1 MQKFRY
7 INHFTILRHLIKIV
21 IKKGLSQ
28 FDLIASEMKQN
39 QKSISPMLKMTQSRG
54 IEELVSGSPCSFGEY
69 FRKLNRNRSNN
80 SAGSDDF
87 NNSYDLYEI
96 NELTI
101 SPSSP
106 HSASCDLSSSHGSS
120 MPISFNRNHSTQS
133 QPISMSESP
142 MKYGR
147 RRNESYCLDS
157 AFTSDEA
164 INFFNSRQINKQ
176 RPSCVMAEKNYISHR
191 NNNNNNIEEED
202 EDECYNSMR
211 ANRIDLFEEQ
221 ESILGKIH
229 LELCKY
235 HEMGRFLKSENDEFN
250 QEAAFF
256 HLKQAA
262 HLGVIEALVNMAKI
276 YLQLTHDIL
285 PNFQVEVYIIKS
297 NFKFF

>member
-1 MQKFRY
+1 MMQ
-7 INHFTILRHLIKIV
+7 
-21 IKKGLSQ
+21 
-28 FDLIASEMKQN
+28 
-39 QKSISPMLKMTQSRG
+39 KMTQSRG
-54 IEELVSGSPCSFGEY
+54 IEELVFGSPSSYGEY
-69 FRKLNRNRSNN
+69 FRQRIRTRSNTSAYSDEN
-80 SAGSDDF
+80 S
-87 NNSYDLYEI
+87 NS
-96 NELTI
+96 NELFDIDESEGYDSGPI
-101 SPSSP
+101 SPIS
-106 HSASCDLSSSHGSS
+106 DLNSSHSSGTS
-120 MPISFNRNHSTQS
+120 MPISFNRNQSTQS
-133 QPISMSESP
+133 VPISISESP

-147 RRNESYCLDS
+147 KRNESYCLDS
-157 AFTSDEA
+157 AFSSDEA

-191 NNNNNNIEEED
+191 NNNNNIEEED

-211 ANRIDLFEEQ
+211 TNRIDLFEEQ

-235 HEMGRFLKSENDEFN
+235 HEMGRFLTNENDEFN